1 MLLRPRTMVKMVIMK
16 DIANESYQKDTRLID
31 KMSVQYLSQNMIDTN
46 IIMENHQTIKDRRK
60 VRVKNWDHAV
70 VTWVG
75 LFSSL
80 NLPIDI

>member
-31 KMSVQYLSQNMIDTN
+31 KMSVQYLSQNMIGMN
-46 IIMENHQTIKDRRK
+46 MIMPNRRMAKDESK
-60 VRVKNWDHAV
+60 VLVKNWDHAA

-75 LFSSL
+75 LLKS
-80 NLPIDI
+80 

>member
-46 IIMENHQTIKDRRK
+46 MIMENHHVVIDRKRI
-60 VRVKNWDHAV
+60 RAKN
-70 VTWVG
+70 
-75 LFSSL
+75 
-80 NLPIDI
+80 